1 MKRRIRAIMKK
12 EFIQIMRD
20 WRSLMVA
27 VMLPIVLLMLYGYG
41 IDLDVKHLRTAVLD
55 QDNSRQSRTLLDSF
69 QQSNYFDFVVR
80 MDSYS
85 QLEEILD
92 YSKAKV
98 AIIIP
103 QGFAEDIKAGDAN
116 VQVVVDGSDASTA
129 SLAISYGSQIV
140 GAYSREVRLEEIR
153 SRGIDASAASGLD
166 VRTRYWYNP
175 ELNSTDF
182 IVPGLIAIILMLLSS
197 LLTSMT
203 IVRERERGT
212 IEQVVVS
219 PIRPHELVLGKLV
232 PYVIIAFFDVLIVV
246 AGARFIFDVP
256 LRGSIPV
263 LLVTSVIFLTAA
275 LGLGLLISSV
285 SKTQLVAMTIAVM
298 ATMLPTIL
306 LSGFIYPISTMP
318 KSIQLVTYAIPA
330 RYYLVIV
337 RGIFL
342 KGIGPS
348 LLWGQALLL
357 LAMGVL
363 LIALSAKKF
372 KKVL

>member
-1 MKRRIRAIMKK
+1 MKRRIRAIIKK

-20 WRSLMVA
+20 WRSLVVA
-27 VMLPIVLLMLYGYG
+27 VMLPVVLLMLYGYG

-55 QDNSRQSRTLLDSF
+55 QDNSRQSRKLLDSF

-85 QLEEILD
+85 ELEEVLD
-92 YSKAKV
+92 YGKAKV

-103 QGFAEDIKAGDAN
+103 QGFAEDINRGDAN

-129 SLAISYGSQIV
+129 SLAISYSSQIV
-140 GAYSREVRLEEIR
+140 GDYSKEVRIEEIR
-153 SRGIDASAASGLD
+153 SRGMDASATSGLD

-212 IEQVVVS
+212 IEQVIVS
-219 PIRPHELVLGKLV
+219 PIRPNELMLGKLV

-263 LLVTSVIFLTAA
+263 LLVTSVIFLTSA

-318 KSIQLVTYAIPA
+318 KAIQYLTYAIPV
-330 RYYLVIV
+330 RYYLEIV

-342 KGIGPS
+342 RGVG
-348 LLWGQALLL
+348 LDVLWPQAAR
-357 LAMGVL
+357 LALGVA
-363 LIALSAKKF
+363 LITASALTFSKKAD
-372 KKVL
+372 